1 MQAMG
6 HVGSVILF
14 VGVLAFGG
22 CGGVA
27 HSGTTGTAPP
37 GTPTATTSPAS
48 AASRHAPSPAAS
60 PPASATSTASPT
72 SHPRMSASELTAF
85 DAAARELAA
94 AMDANVAD
102 ADKEFAQ
109 FTDDAWLTDPTNG
122 DFSIAPKS
130 AIVSSW
136 ASWMSGWPDYRS
148 KTVKTF
154 VSADAAAFETQATG
168 LTGFM
173 PPDGV
178 VDELRVMRFLGDGR
192 VRVFEL
198 WYDVADMLEAPCLPQ
213 RDCPAAA
220 KAFTDAYSAAW
231 SSHDARR
238 IAGLYRPDATLTDS
252 ALGVSA
258 NGPAAIA
265 GLANGLVTPGL
276 RCVLRRSYLQTN
288 DGDPSN
294 SDNTDPLG
302 GRIVGVGMV
311 QGCETATGKSVDR
324 LSVVLFGTRQP
335 TSFELDAN
343 QLIVAEETFYDAADL
358 VLAGLVD

>member
-1 MQAMG
+1 MQAMRRI
-6 HVGSVILF
+6 GSVILCL
-14 VGVLAFGG
+14 GVLALGG
-22 CGGVA
+22 CGGVVP
-27 HSGTTGTAPP
+27 SGSDGTGPP
-37 GTPTATTSPAS
+37 GSPTGTTSPAS
-48 AASRHAPSPAAS
+48 DASSHAPSPAAS
-60 PPASATSTASPT
+60 PSDSATSNASAT

-102 ADKEFAQ
+102 AHKEFAQ
-109 FTDDAWLTDPTNG
+109 FTDDAWLADPTNG
-122 DFSIAPKS
+122 QFSIAPKS
-130 AIVSSW
+130 DIVSAW
-136 ASWMSGWPDYRS
+136 ANWMSGWPDYSS

-178 VDELRVMRFLGDGR
+178 VDELRVMRFSEDGR
-192 VRVFEL
+192 VRMFEL

-231 SSHDARR
+231 SSHDAAR
-238 IAGLYRPDATLTDS
+238 IAGLYRTDATLADS

-265 GLANGLVTPGL
+265 GLADGPATSGL

-288 DGDPSN
+288 DGDPSS

-302 GRIVGVGMV
+302 GRVVGVGMV
-311 QGCETATGKSVDR
+311 QGCETATGKAVDR

-335 TSFELDAN
+335 TSFELDPN
-343 QLIVAEETFYDAADL
+343 QLIVTEETFYDAAEL